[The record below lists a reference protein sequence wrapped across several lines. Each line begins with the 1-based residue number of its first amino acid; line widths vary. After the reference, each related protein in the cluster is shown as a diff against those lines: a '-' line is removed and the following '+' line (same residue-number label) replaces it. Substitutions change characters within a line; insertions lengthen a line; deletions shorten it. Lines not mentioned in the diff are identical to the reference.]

1 MSASARDEVLAL
13 MRELETQPG
22 HVAHVTD
29 LALQLFDSL
38 APLHGLGEAERFLLE
53 AAGYLHD
60 IGHQY
65 DYLGL
70 GHHKQSA
77 RIIRE
82 HPWRNLSPP
91 QVSVIALLACYHR
104 KSMPDLK
111 HERFAALPDS
121 DRKIVQKLAAVLRLA
136 DSLDRSHEGGVSRV
150 SAELLPNQIVF
161 ELQTTGPVWREVM
174 TAHAKGDLAQA
185 VFQRDLVFK
194 VGGEVIKPERPR

>member
-13 MRELETQPG
+13 MRELETQPV

-82 HPWRNLSPP
+82 HAWKNLSPS
-91 QVSVIALLACYHR
+91 QVSVIALVACYHR
-104 KSMPDLK
+104 KSMPALK
-111 HERFAALPDS
+111 HEHFAALPDS
-121 DRKIVQKLAAVLRLA
+121 DRNIVQKLAAVLRLA
-136 DSLDRSHEGGVSRV
+136 DSLDRSHEGCVSRV
-150 SAELLPNQIVF
+150 SAELLPNQIVLH
-161 ELQTTGPVWREVM
+161 LQTTGPVWREVM

-194 VGGEVIKPERPR
+194 VGGEAIKPERPL

>member
-22 HVAHVTD
+22 HVARVTD
-29 LALQLFDSL
+29 LALQLFDGL
-38 APLHGLGEAERFLLE
+38 APLHGLGETERFLLE

-65 DYLGL
+65 DCLGL
-70 GHHKQSA
+70 GHHQQSA

-82 HPWRNLSPP
+82 HAWKNLVLA
-91 QVSVIALLACYHR
+91 QVSVIALVACYHR
-104 KSMPDLK
+104 KSMPALK
-111 HERFAALPDS
+111 HEHFAALPDS
-121 DRKIVQKLAAVLRLA
+121 DRKTVQKLAALLRLA
-136 DSLDRSHEGGVSRV
+136 DSLDRNHEGCVSRV

-161 ELQTTGPVWREVM
+161 HLQTTGPVWREVM

-194 VGGEVIKPERPR
+194 VGGEVIKPERPL